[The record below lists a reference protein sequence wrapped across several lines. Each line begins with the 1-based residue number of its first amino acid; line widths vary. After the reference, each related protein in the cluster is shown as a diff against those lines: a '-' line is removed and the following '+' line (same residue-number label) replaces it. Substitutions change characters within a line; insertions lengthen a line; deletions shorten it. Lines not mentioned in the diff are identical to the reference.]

1 MTKMKTAIV
10 TLLAAILL
18 IVICTGAGF
27 TVNAETQT
35 ETLPPVQPEETETPE
50 NGIDD
55 VAAQFVEYLKS
66 RYGAEYELYYN
77 AIIEQWGSIE
87 GYLLAFGDK
96 LPEEHKTGWDKF
108 VGWLTEYAPVWAA
121 PLAAVL
127 LIIIA
132 VAGKKTFNRIV
143 DRIVNTKLSPV
154 IKELNLQSNATVSLI
169 RAQKALLGNNARFA
183 GNVEELSAAEKE
195 LKNE

>member
-1 MTKMKTAIV
+1 M
-10 TLLAAILL
+10 
-18 IVICTGAGF
+18 
-27 TVNAETQT
+27 
-35 ETLPPVQPEETETPE
+35 
-50 NGIDD
+50 
-55 VAAQFVEYLKS
+55 
-66 RYGAEYELYYN
+66 
-77 AIIEQWGSIE
+77 
-87 GYLLAFGDK
+87 
-96 LPEEHKTGWDKF
+96 
-108 VGWLTEYAPVWAA
+108 
-121 PLAAVL
+121 L